1 MLLRTINARF
11 VPKADVGNHGL
22 RRRYFTSSVRSFL
35 SQSKRLPVVAHAD
48 LAADAI
54 DVVAKGEIELG
65 QCRSVSARVEKVH
78 SPLRPL
84 VGVLQVVFKMESAAI
99 GDQIHLIIATEMAPN
114 AADEERLHD
123 AAPLPCGKSP
133 RGILLKKDRTR
144 TLTTPRGVRLP
155 DEALRNFDELLPI
168 QVIAIRG
175 NNKTEDGE

>member
-1 MLLRTINARF
+1 
-11 VPKADVGNHGL
+11 
-22 RRRYFTSSVRSFL
+22 
-35 SQSKRLPVVAHAD
+35 
-48 LAADAI
+48 
-54 DVVAKGEIELG
+54 
-65 QCRSVSARVEKVH
+65 
-78 SPLRPL
+78 
-84 VGVLQVVFKMESAAI
+84 LQVVFKMESAAI

-114 AADEERLHD
+114 AADEERLRD

-168 QVIAIRG
+168 QVIAILG